1 MVRPDDGDERMQ
13 IQPTKKIWKNG
24 VLIGWEE
31 ATVHV
36 LSHGLHYGTSVFEG
50 IRCYDTGRGPA
61 VFRLRDHMVRLRS
74 SAKAI
79 NMEIPYDADAL
90 CAAVREVVSVNGLRD
105 CYIRPISLFGVSG
118 IGVNPIGYPVE
129 TFVVAFSLGAYLG
142 EEGVRN
148 GIRVHTSSWRRV
160 SSSSV
165 PATAKICGNY
175 VNSALAVMEAK
186 QNGFDEAILLNEHG
200 YVAEGSGENIFVV
213 KDGRLLTPPLSV
225 GILPGITRM
234 SVMRLAE
241 DLGYEIVE
249 RELARGELFLADE
262 LFFTGSAA
270 EVTPIREVDRRLV
283 GEGVPGEVTKRLQA
297 KFDDVVKGKDE
308 KYAEWLDIIE

>member
-1 MVRPDDGDERMQ
+1 MQ
-13 IQPTKKIWKNG
+13 IQPTKKVWKNG
-24 VLIGWEE
+24 EMIDWAD

-50 IRCYDTGRGPA
+50 IRCYDTDGGPA
-61 VFRLRDHMVRLRS
+61 IFRLRDHMVRLRT

-79 NMEIPYDADAL
+79 NMEIPHDADAL
-90 CAAVREVVSVNGLRD
+90 CGAVREVVSVNGLRD

-118 IGVNPIGYPVE
+118 IGVNPIGYPVD
-129 TFVVAFSLGAYLG
+129 TFVLAFPLGAYLG

-148 GIRVHTSSWRRV
+148 GIRVHTSSWRRM
-160 SSSSV
+160 SNSSV

-186 QNGFDEAILLNEHG
+186 QNGFDEAVLLNEHG
-200 YVAEGSGENIFVV
+200 YVAEGSGENIFMVSE
-213 KDGRLLTPPLSV
+213 GRLKTPPLSD

-234 SVMRLAE
+234 SIMEIAE
-241 DLGYEIVE
+241 NMGYEVE
-249 RELARGELFLADE
+249 ETEIARGELYLADE

-270 EVTPIREVDRRLV
+270 EVTPIREVDRRPV
-283 GEGVPGEVTKRLQA
+283 GDGVPGEITKRLQA
-297 KFDDVVKGKDE
+297 KFTDVVKGKDDE
-308 KYAEWLDIIE
+308 YIEWLDFVG